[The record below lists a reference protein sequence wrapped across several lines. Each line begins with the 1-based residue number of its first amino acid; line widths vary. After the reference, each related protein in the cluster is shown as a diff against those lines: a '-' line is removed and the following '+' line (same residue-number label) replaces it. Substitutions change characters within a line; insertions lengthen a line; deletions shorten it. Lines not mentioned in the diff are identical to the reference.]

1 MLVGQV
7 ERKREKK
14 QKLCTSRLLHGPQ
27 YHLYFLSFDLLNALV
42 FLPSVPQPEHFPR
55 LAASCEKEHRGAGIG
70 VRLCQNKDHE
80 ILRFGIDARDEPVVC
95 SKPGRPVSPHRPC

>member
-27 YHLYFLSFDLLNALV
+27 YHAPFWSFDLTNWLV
-42 FLPSVPQPEHFPR
+42 FAPSVPHSKHLPQ
-55 LAASCEKEHRGAGIG
+55 LAASCEKEHRGYW
-70 VRLCQNKDHE
+70 VRM
-80 ILRFGIDARDEPVVC
+80 
-95 SKPGRPVSPHRPC
+95 